1 MSNDNLALL
10 AAAAYG
16 KFTDIKYDKEIQEA
30 LKRENTLTEPQ
41 ATQFTDTYEILA
53 HQANTANGYSGTIV
67 RNKHSHQVVVL
78 H

>member
-10 AAAAYG
+10 AAVAYG
-16 KFTDIKYDKEIQEA
+16 KFNDIKNTEEVQKILKKEIISQE
-30 LKRENTLTEPQ
+30 Q
-41 ATQFTDTYEILA
+41 AEKFTATYEILA

-67 RNKHSHQVVVL
+67 RNKHSHQVFVL

>member
-30 LKRENTLTEPQ
+30 LKKEKISREQ
-41 ATQFTDTYEILA
+41 AKKFTDTYEILA

-67 RNKHSHQVVVL
+67 RNKHSHQVFVL

>member
-1 MSNDNLALL
+1 MYKDNLALL

-16 KFTDIKYDKEIQEA
+16 NFTDKNNVDSIQRA
-30 LKRENTLTEPQ
+30 LLDQDILEKQ

-67 RNKHSHQVVVL
+67 RNKHSHQVFVL